1 VRERRDHGQE
11 GSLGEGVHGP
21 AKYIVTGPRGS
32 AVKPFVSIVVPLLN
46 EEATIERLARSLL
59 DQTYPHA
66 RYEILMADGGSRDR
80 TLALLREV
88 DREGRV
94 RVLPNPGR
102 TAPAALNVLLSAAQ
116 GEIVTR
122 VDGHSFVAED
132 YLERIVEVM
141 EATGESV
148 VGGPVQMEVDTPFR
162 RALVQALYAPVGVG
176 SVPYRTLRAR
186 AHVESLQTGSFRREV
201 LDRVGPF
208 DESLAVVEDLDM
220 NTRIRKAGYRLL
232 LDPAIRFWYV
242 PRGSLSSLWRQIFTV
257 GRVKA
262 WILHKH
268 PDIFKLK
275 YVLPSLLVL
284 TLGAASAFVLFGHG
298 FTRPLAAAFLALY
311 AGTVAGFALSR
322 LGSLGASALR
332 LLAIL
337 PTLHLGYGLGFL
349 RGLLDLPSRAGR

>member
-1 VRERRDHGQE
+1 
-11 GSLGEGVHGP
+11 
-21 AKYIVTGPRGS
+21 
-32 AVKPFVSIVVPLLN
+32 VKPFVSIVVPLLN

-80 TLALLREV
+80 TLALLGEV

-102 TAPAALNVLLSAAQ
+102 TAPAALNVLLSAAK

-122 VDGHSFVAED
+122 VDGHSFVAQD

-141 EATGESV
+141 EATGESA
-148 VGGPVQMEVDTPFR
+148 VGGPVQMEADTPFR

-208 DESLAVVEDLDM
+208 DESLAVVEDPGHEHADPQ
-220 NTRIRKAGYRLL
+220 GRLPAAARSRHPL
-232 LDPAIRFWYV
+232 LVR

-268 PDIFKLK
+268 PDIFKVK

-284 TLGAASAFVLFGHG
+284 ALGAASALALFGHG
-298 FTRPLAAAFLALY
+298 GTRALAAAFLALY
-311 AGTVAGFALSR
+311 AGTVLGFALSR
-322 LGSLGASALR
+322 LGSLGAGALR

-349 RGLLDLPSRAGR
+349 RGLLDLPSRAAR